1 MSWGALGHGQAGGEF
16 DSVSA
21 AAVALWRSVVAACR
35 RAASSEACTAL
46 RHAGT
51 VLGAEMTTQGHAAV
65 TRGREWHKRYGHAWV
80 SLYPRG
86 EAKHEKAPH
95 RPELG
100 R

>member
-1 MSWGALGHGQAGGEF
+1 MA
-16 DSVSA
+16 
-21 AAVALWRSVVAACR
+21 
-35 RAASSEACTAL
+35 
-46 RHAGT
+46 
-51 VLGAEMTTQGHAAV
+51 TQGHAAV